1 VNKKIKN
8 DNIDI
13 ERIVEETKKQTKDEM
28 LILVH
33 SIKNTLDTTVNY
45 IKSDVQGVVKKVDD
59 LNIKFETMAKDLS
72 LEIRRQF
79 EEFMKEKM
87 DREIVENNFANEL
100 DRWSNTH
107 CTEDERIIVKEMIAE
122 KIGKKT
128 FRKKLVEE
136 NKLQLSKIFLI
147 IFTNV
152 SGSVLVGIILYFLLH
167 K

>member
-87 DREIVENNFANEL
+87 DREIVENNEL
-100 DRWSNTH
+100 LL
-107 CTEDERIIVKEMIAE
+107 
-122 KIGKKT
+122 KK
-128 FRKKLVEE
+128 
-136 NKLQLSKIFLI
+136 
-147 IFTNV
+147 
-152 SGSVLVGIILYFLLH
+152 
-167 K
+167 